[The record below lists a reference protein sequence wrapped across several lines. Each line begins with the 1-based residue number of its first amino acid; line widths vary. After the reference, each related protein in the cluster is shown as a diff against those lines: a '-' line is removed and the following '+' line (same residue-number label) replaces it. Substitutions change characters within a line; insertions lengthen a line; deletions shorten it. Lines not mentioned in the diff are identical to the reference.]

1 MAKVFY
7 TERDIEDLARQGVT
21 SLTITEDTVLTELAR
36 EKARRAGITL
46 VDEKDSRPSSSPA
59 RPYISDALSPAA
71 SAPAKPAAGASELEA
86 RVFSAVKAKLGG
98 QVDETLLRTIVQRVV
113 KSLGK

>member
-1 MAKVFY
+1 MPKVFY

-36 EKARRAGITL
+36 EKARRAGIAL
-46 VDEKDSRPSSSPA
+46 VDGKDSRTSA
-59 RPYISDALSPAA
+59 AASPAA
-71 SAPAKPAAGASELEA
+71 SSPAAAKPAAGELEA
-86 RVFSAVKAKLGG
+86 RVFTAVKAKLGS
-98 QVDETLLRTIVQRVV
+98 QVDETLLRTIVQRVI

>member
-46 VDEKDSRPSSSPA
+46 VDEKDSRPSSAPE
-59 RPYISDALSPAA
+59 RPYINETPSPAA
-71 SAPAKPAAGASELEA
+71 SAPAKPAAAGSELEA
-86 RVFSAVKAKLGG
+86 RVFTAVKAKLGG
-98 QVDETLLRTIVQRVV
+98 QVDETLLRTIVQRVI

>member
-36 EKARRAGITL
+36 EKARRAGIAL
-46 VDEKDSRPSSSPA
+46 VDEKDSRPSSAPA
-59 RPYISDALSPAA
+59 RPYISDTPSPAA
-71 SAPAKPAAGASELEA
+71 SAPAKLAGSASELEV
-86 RVFSAVKAKLGG
+86 RVFTAVKAKLGG
-98 QVDETLLRTIVQRVV
+98 QVDDTLLRTIVQRVI